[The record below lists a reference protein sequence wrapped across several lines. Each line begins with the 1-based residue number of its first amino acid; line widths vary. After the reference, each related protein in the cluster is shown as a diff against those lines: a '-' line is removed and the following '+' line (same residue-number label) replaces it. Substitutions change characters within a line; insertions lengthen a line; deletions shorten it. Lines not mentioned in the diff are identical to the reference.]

1 VKYEYAELLQAAR
14 EFKAAQ
20 DALDAYTRETRHSGK
35 GGWTDRRLAYTAA
48 YNLAAAHG
56 NDALLA
62 WYRVVDLPQSEP

>member
-1 VKYEYAELLQAAR
+1 MTVPYEYAELLEAAR

-20 DALDAYTRETRHSGK
+20 DALDAYTTAPERRK
-35 GGWTDRRLAYTAA
+35 GSRLPHLAA